1 MENKKITHGG
11 WDPIADAAAALAT
24 ISARGI
30 RVQEGWYQADL
41 RALHLTLWLL
51 ELSPEDSS
59 DDESETETARIQ
71 INIWSD
77 RDEGALMRE
86 ATALMRAGGWGWEG
100 SFTDTDPRKPPTAAS
115 RAVHKNNR
123 NPERKLKNAGKRNHY
138 KSDRKVAPLLV

>member
-1 MENKKITHGG
+1 MENEKTTYIG
-11 WDPIADAAAALAT
+11 WDPIADAAALGA
-24 ISARGI
+24 ISARGV

-51 ELSPEDSS
+51 ELSPEDAS

-86 ATALMRAGGWGWEG
+86 VIALMRARGWGWEE
-100 SFTDTDPRKPPTAAS
+100 SFTDTDPENRRRLQAA
-115 RAVHKNNR
+115 RFTKMIEIQKGN
-123 NPERKLKNAGKRNHY
+123 
-138 KSDRKVAPLLV
+138 

>member
-1 MENKKITHGG
+1 MENEKTTYIG
-11 WDPIADAAAALAT
+11 WDPIADAAAALGA
-24 ISARGI
+24 ISARGV

-51 ELSPEDSS
+51 ELSPEDAS

-86 ATALMRAGGWGWEG
+86 VIALMRARGWGWEE
-100 SFTDTDPRKPPTAAS
+100 SFTDTDPENRRRLQAA
-115 RAVHKNNR
+115 RFTKMIEIQKGN
-123 NPERKLKNAGKRNHY
+123 
-138 KSDRKVAPLLV
+138 

>member
-1 MENKKITHGG
+1 MENEKITHGG
-11 WDPIADAAAALAT
+11 WDPIADAAAALST

-77 RDEGALMRE
+77 RDESALMRE

-100 SFTDTDPRKPPTAAS
+100 SFTDTDPENRRRLQAA
-115 RAVHKNNR
+115 RFTKIIEIQKGN
-123 NPERKLKNAGKRNHY
+123 
-138 KSDRKVAPLLV
+138 

>member
-1 MENKKITHGG
+1 MENEKTTYIG

-41 RALHLTLWLL
+41 RALHITLWLL
-51 ELSPEDSS
+51 ELSPEDAS

-77 RDEGALMRE
+77 RDEGTLMRE
-86 ATALMRAGGWGWEG
+86 VIALMRARGWGWEE
-100 SFTDTDPRKPPTAAS
+100 SFTDTDPENRRRLQAA
-115 RAVHKNNR
+115 RFTKMIEIQKGN
-123 NPERKLKNAGKRNHY
+123 
-138 KSDRKVAPLLV
+138 